1 MKFFKFPIITLTTS
15 FILGIIFNSFFEPNI
30 GYLNVAITVAFLISI
45 LAYIRAKKKWFQ
57 DVYFGIAAY
66 FLFFCLGSEAHYWHT
81 DSHYEN
87 HYSNFLTD
95 TNETII
101 KGSIVSVLK
110 PSENFHKYIV
120 SLSQYNDTSCFGKIL
135 VYNDKTNAILKS
147 GQEIIIIGKL
157 LPTFKATNPYQF
169 DYSAYLEKLN
179 ISHQVF
185 CRKGSVITTRIHK
198 NTNYY
203 IQNIREKLIASFD
216 EYQFDAK
223 TKSILEALLFG
234 QRNVI
239 DEETIANY
247 SNAGVIHILAISG
260 LHIGILYFF
269 FSLLLKP
276 LEKRKYGSIIR
287 LFLIL
292 GLLWLFALLT
302 GLPASV
308 TRAVTLFSF
317 VSLGT
322 FYNRQNHAFNAV
334 AVSALLLLL
343 FNPNY
348 IFDIGFQL
356 SYAAVISILL
366 FQPFYEKCYF
376 TKHKIGVYFIDIVLV
391 SLAAQIGVLPLTL
404 YYFHQLPLLFLLA
417 NIVVIPLGSF
427 VLILGCV
434 LLLLN
439 FIFKSLALLLG
450 KILSFLIA
458 TMNQYIAVIA
468 TFDSGVIKNISF
480 TSEMVILSYLI
491 ILFFIYWCYKLKWFA
506 FRNMAIALL
515 LFQIS
520 LIYIEWTKQSTDEL
534 IVFNSKK
541 TLLSAKKGNQVQFF
555 SHDSV
560 FNEET
565 IKNYKRGLHTNHYQ
579 INALQ
584 NVMSYHDNRIL
595 IVDQMGVFEFNLK
608 ADYVVLTQN
617 PKINLV
623 RLIEMVQ
630 PKEIIADN
638 SNFYYLI
645 DQWER
650 TCKQKNIPF
659 HATAE
664 KGYYRLK

>member
-1 MKFFKFPIITLTTS
+1 MKFFKFPIITLTAS
-15 FILGIIFNSFFEPNI
+15 FILGIVFNSFFEPNI
-30 GYLNVAITVAFLISI
+30 SYLNLAISVAVLICSVTY
-45 LAYIRAKKKWFQ
+45 LRAKKKWFQ

-66 FLFFCLGSEAHYWHT
+66 FLFFCLGSEVHYWHT

-87 HYSNFLTD
+87 HYSHFLVN
-95 TNETII
+95 TNETTV
-101 KGSIVSVLK
+101 KGTIVSVLK
-110 PSENFHKYIV
+110 PSEKFHKYIV
-120 SLSQYNDTSCFGKIL
+120 SLSQYNDTTCFGKIL
-135 VYNDKTNAILKS
+135 VYNEKNNADLKS
-147 GQEIIIIGKL
+147 GQEIIILGKL

-169 DYSAYLEKLN
+169 DYSEHLQKSN
-179 ISHQVF
+179 ISHQIF
-185 CRKGSVITTRIHK
+185 CRKASIITTRIHK
-198 NTNYY
+198 NANYY
-203 IQNIREKLIASFD
+203 IQNVREKLIASFD
-216 EYQFDAK
+216 EHQFDRK
-223 TKSILEALLFG
+223 TKSVLEALLFG
-234 QRNVI
+234 QRHVI
-239 DEETIANY
+239 DEEIIANY
-247 SNAGVIHILAISG
+247 SNTGVIHILAISG

-276 LEKRKYGSIIR
+276 LEKSKYGSILR

-302 GLPASV
+302 GLSASV

-322 FYNRQNHAFNAV
+322 FYNRQNHVFNAV

-376 TKHKIGVYFIDIVLV
+376 TKHKIGIYFIDIVLV

-417 NIVVIPLGSF
+417 NIVVIPLASL
-427 VLILGCV
+427 VLILGSIT
-434 LLLLN
+434 LFFN
-439 FIFKSLALLLG
+439 FIFKPLAFLLG
-450 KILSFLIA
+450 KILSFLIT
-458 TMNQYIAVIA
+458 TMNQYIAVMA
-468 TFDSGVIKNISF
+468 TFDRGVIKNISF
-480 TSEMVILSYLI
+480 TSEMVVLSYLI
-491 ILFFIYWCYKLKWFA
+491 IFCFIYWCYKLKWFA
-506 FRNMAIALL
+506 FRNTAIALL
-515 LFQIS
+515 LFQIVI
-520 LIYIEWTKQSTDEL
+520 IYIEWIKQSAEEL

-541 TLLSAKKGNQVQFF
+541 ALLSAKEGNQVQFF
-555 SHDSV
+555 SNDSV

-565 IKNYKRGLHTNHYQ
+565 INNYNRGLHTNRYQ
-579 INALQ
+579 IKSLQ
-584 NVMSYHDNRIL
+584 NVMSYHNNRIL

-623 RLIEMVQ
+623 RLIEMHQ
-630 PKEIIADN
+630 PKGIIADN
-638 SNFYYLI
+638 SNSFYLV
-645 DQWER
+645 DQWKT
-650 TCKQKNIPF
+650 TCRQKNIPF